1 MFTLESKYC
10 GMTATFLMAILLAVL
25 GCLWLKVNS
34 AYGPETR
41 GMQQRAAFIQ
51 SVHLAAPVL
60 AAAGRNI
67 AFESGNAASN
77 APASYLTMLDCCE
90 SDEAIGERI
99 AVTRIT
105 SRLLK
110 RTRPEM
116 AVSASLELDENTSF
130 LDGH

>member
-1 MFTLESKYC
+1 MYKSDSKYC
-10 GMTATFLMAILLAVL
+10 GMTAGFMVILLAVL

-34 AYGPETR
+34 AYGPNTR
-41 GMQQRAAFIQ
+41 GMRQRAAFFQ

-60 AAAGRNI
+60 ATAGRNI

-99 AVTRIT
+99 AVARTT

-110 RTRPEM
+110 R
-116 AVSASLELDENTSF
+116 SQN
-130 LDGH
+130 